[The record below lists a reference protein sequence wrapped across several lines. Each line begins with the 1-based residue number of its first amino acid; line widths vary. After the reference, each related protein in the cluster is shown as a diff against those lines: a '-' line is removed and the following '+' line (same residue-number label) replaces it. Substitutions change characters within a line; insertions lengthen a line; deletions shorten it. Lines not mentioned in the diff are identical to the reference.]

1 MNGGYI
7 YSYWDY
13 KPTYNWGG
21 HHLVTKFAHV
31 VRSQCSFSRL
41 TFSPALAELQTSSV
55 EMPMDSK
62 KLCSC
67 GDSIA
72 TLRSWRWTKTMEKPV
87 ENEGVHGK
95 ILGKIGEKVDEKH
108 EHHGNIMGR

>member
-1 MNGGYI
+1 MVY
-7 YSYWDY
+7 
-13 KPTYNWGG
+13 
-21 HHLVTKFAHV
+21 
-31 VRSQCSFSRL
+31 QRL
-41 TFSPALAELQTSSV
+41 TPPPVSSPPGAKV
-55 EMPMDSK
+55 PMDSK